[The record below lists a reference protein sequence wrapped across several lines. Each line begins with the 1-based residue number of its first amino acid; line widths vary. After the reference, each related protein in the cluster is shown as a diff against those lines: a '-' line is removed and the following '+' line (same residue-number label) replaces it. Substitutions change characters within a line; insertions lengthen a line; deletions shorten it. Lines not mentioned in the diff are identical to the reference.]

1 MEKTVTQQRL
11 NERYSPRDNDISGK
25 TEWLNSLTVTLV
37 FNQTSWF
44 LIDQI
49 IFTQV
54 RYRYNRKPLLTEPQ
68 RFILAAKISP

>member
-11 NERYSPRDNDISGK
+11 NERYSPRDKNISGK

-44 LIDQI
+44 LIDQV

-54 RYRYNRKPLLTEPQ
+54 RYRYNSKSLLTEPQ